1 MSKSGQSIAVS
12 VTGASDGQTKY
23 DSKYVRMIAEYFY
36 QDEQGEFVYE
46 NIPLHSCTE
55 AEWAKFNKPDSVTI
69 SYFK

>member
-23 DSKYVRMIAEYFY
+23 DPKYVRMIAEYFY

-55 AEWAKFNKPDSVTI
+55 AEWA
-69 SYFK
+69 